1 MKVCVMENLAYQEEA
16 GTAGMLDLYLPEG
29 EVCGALLIFYHGGG
43 LEGGDKADNR
53 GVYQELAEAGVAV
66 VSANYHMYPEAKY
79 PAFVEDAARCVAW
92 SLEHVKEY
100 ISFERVFIGGIS
112 AGSYLSMMLHF
123 QPRFLAE
130 CGVEESAIAGYIFD
144 AGQPTVH
151 YNILRERGMDTRTV
165 RVDEAAPIYYLDQE
179 RPENKDQRYLFLISD
194 NDIVGRKEQNE
205 LLMRTM
211 EAYHY
216 DKSQIEY
223 RILCGYG
230 HTEYTGVTDEAG
242 KYPYAALLL
251 NFIFGRMDDAEEEL
265 VSKTW

>member
-1 MKVCVMENLAYQEEA
+1 MRVRVMENLIYQQEA
-16 GTAGMLDLYLPEG
+16 GMAGMLDLYLPEG
-29 EVCGALLIFYHGGG
+29 EACSALLIFFHGGG

-66 VSANYHMYPEAKY
+66 ASANYHMYPEAKY

-92 SLEHVKEY
+92 SLGHVKEY
-100 ISFERVFIGGIS
+100 ISFERVFVGGIS

-123 QPRFLAE
+123 QPRFLEE
-130 CGVEESAIAGYIFD
+130 CGVKEETIAGYIFD

-151 YNILRERGMDTRTV
+151 YNVLRERGMDTRAV
-165 RVDEAAPIYYLDQE
+165 RVDEAAPIYYLDWE
-179 RPENKDQRYLFLISD
+179 KPVNKDQRYLFLISD

-223 RILCGYG
+223 RILCGYR
-230 HTEYTGVTDEAG
+230 HTEYTGVTDEEG
-242 KYPYAALLL
+242 KYPYAALLQS
-251 NFIFGRMDDAEEEL
+251 FIYSPFSSATFG
-265 VSKTW
+265 S

>member
-1 MKVCVMENLAYQEEA
+1 MSVRVMENLIYQEEA
-16 GTAGMLDLYLPEG
+16 GAAGMLDLYLPEG
-29 EVCGALLIFYHGGG
+29 EACSVLLIFFHGGG

-53 GVYQELAEAGVAV
+53 GVYQELVEAGVAV

-79 PAFVEDAARCVAW
+79 PVFVEDAACCVAW

-100 ISFERVFIGGIS
+100 ILFERVFVGGIS

-123 QPRFLAE
+123 QPQFLAE
-130 CGVEESAIAGYIFD
+130 RGVKEETIAGYIFD

-179 RPENKDQRYLFLISD
+179 RPVNKDQRYLFLISD
-194 NDIVGRKEQNE
+194 KDIVGRKEQNE

-211 EAYHY
+211 EAYRY

-230 HTEYTGVTDEAG
+230 HTEYTGVTDEEG

-251 NFIFGRMDDAEEEL
+251 GFLFG
-265 VSKTW
+265 KTDEAWKGLFSF